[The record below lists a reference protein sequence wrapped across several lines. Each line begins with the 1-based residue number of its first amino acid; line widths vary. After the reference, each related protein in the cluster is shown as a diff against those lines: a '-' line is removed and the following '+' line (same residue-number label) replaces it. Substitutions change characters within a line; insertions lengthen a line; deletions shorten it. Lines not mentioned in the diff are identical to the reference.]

1 MLFLNQDI
9 YLNSRIYY
17 LLLGSVEFQGWSS
30 ILRSTE
36 LQRLYQVLFSRL
48 DITITLYIVGIL
60 LFLPVKP
67 SDYYPAIYW
76 LEEGYFLDIC
86 YFYYIFLIYF

>member
-30 ILRSTE
+30 ILHSIE
-36 LQRLYQVLFSRL
+36 LLRLYQVLFLRL
-48 DITITLYIVGIL
+48 GIITTLYIIGIL
-60 LFLPVKP
+60 LFLPVTP
-67 SDYYPAIYW
+67 SDYCLVIW
-76 LEEGYFLDIC
+76 LEKGYFLDIS